1 MRNIY
6 KSKLIYS
13 ALALILSFSF
23 TLNSCKEE
31 EKLFVGLNSPEK
43 TLLLGESYQFNY
55 TLTSVGGASTDGIT
69 AEWSVAD
76 PSIIS
81 VDQTGLVT
89 AQDVGNTILTA
100 KLSNGN
106 YVTSS
111 ITVEKPN
118 TMLFSNSDQVYIQ
131 TQGLRDTIR
140 LSLNVNELDLEKG
153 INVYSL
159 DENIA
164 SIDTVTPMDA
174 EDFYF
179 LLRPGNEGDTRVYL
193 ANGNLKTYCDVH
205 VGPVVDVAWDLAGTV
220 TATSMRVFK
229 GEPFELV
236 LYTSVYPSNDW
247 QREDL
252 YEWRVENND
261 ENNPAAEFVD
271 FNQSVRGQISWT
283 VNPKNLGTSKF
294 YVTSRGKEV
303 SLVLKVVDKD
313 QIAVNSISLE
323 CNGAVVGYAD
333 PDSTYIGVVKAS
345 SQEPLA
351 VRAINNPQNSAS
363 TWPFTWVSSNPDVA
377 VYDEV
382 SGMLNVLGDGETEIS
397 VTSKDLTAKC
407 KFIIST
413 PVTSI
418 EVTSVRKKIMV
429 GDKEQMSYITV
440 PEGAKPAVTWS
451 TDNGSILSI
460 DANGLVAGV
469 GVGTANVYAE
479 TESGVKSAA
488 YSIEVVEPLS
498 DYSYEGAAYIYSFA
512 AGNLTIEA
520 QAPDDSDSSILN
532 ASLNVSALNN
542 GTYTVGQNMSDVT
555 FSFNGISA
563 NITSGTIVVSGD
575 SVKEFDIDLVINLG
589 TNSINLKGKL
599 LSDNCLN

>member
-13 ALALILSFSF
+13 ALTLIFSLPF
-23 TLNSCKEE
+23 ILGSCKEE

-76 PSIIS
+76 PSILS

-111 ITVEKPN
+111 VTVEKPN
-118 TMLFSNSDQVYIQ
+118 TMLFSKSDQIYIQ

-140 LSLNVNELDLEKG
+140 LSLNVNELELEKG
-153 INVYSL
+153 IDVYSM
-159 DENIA
+159 DESIA

-179 LLRPGNEGDTRVYL
+179 LLRPGKEGDTRIYL

-205 VGPVVDVAWDLAGTV
+205 VGPVVDIAWDLAGTA
-220 TATSMRVFK
+220 TTTSMRVFK

-283 VNPKNLGTSKF
+283 VNPINLGTSKF
-294 YVTSRGKEV
+294 YITSRGKEA

-313 QIAVNSISLE
+313 QIAVNSVSIE
-323 CNGAVVGYAD
+323 CNGVVVGYAD
-333 PDSTYIGVVKAS
+333 PDSTYIGVVNAS

-351 VRAINNPQNSAS
+351 IRAINNPQNSAS
-363 TWPFTWVSSNPDVA
+363 TWPFTWSSTNPEVA
-377 VYDEV
+377 VYNES

-397 VTSKDLTAKC
+397 VTSKDLTARC
-407 KFIIST
+407 KIVIST
-413 PVTSI
+413 PITAI

-429 GDKEQMSYITV
+429 GDKEQMSYITN
-440 PEGAKPAVTWS
+440 PDGAKPSVVWS
-451 TDNGSILSI
+451 TDNSNVLSV
-460 DANGLVAGV
+460 DASGVVTGIGV
-469 GVGTANVYAE
+469 GSANVYVE
-479 TESGVKSAA
+479 TENGVKSEA
-488 YSIEVVEPLS
+488 YSIEVVEALS
-498 DYSYEGAAYIYSFA
+498 DYSYDGADYIYSFA

-520 QAPDDSDSSILN
+520 QAPDDSDSSILS
-532 ASLNVSALNN
+532 ASLNVATLNN
-542 GTYTVGQNMSDVT
+542 GTYTIGQNMADVT
-555 FSFNGISA
+555 FNFNGVLA
-563 NITSGTIVVSGD
+563 NISSGTIEVSGD
-575 SVKEFDIDLVINLG
+575 KVKEFDINLVIDLG
-589 TNSINLKGKL
+589 NNRVNIKGKL
-599 LSDNCLN
+599 LSENCLN